1 MAVEKERDS
10 IGTVCEGE
18 ATACEGEASGCDM
31 YWLWSGGYPLGGPME
46 ARKLECGAGCRRAGP
61 GGFIRKV
68 KGKQW
73 EGN

>member
-31 YWLWSGGYPLGGPME
+31 YSLWSGGYPLGLIWRQGKWNVVQVVVG
-46 ARKLECGAGCRRAGP
+46 RVL
-61 GGFIRKV
+61 GGHT
-68 KGKQW
+68 
-73 EGN
+73 